1 MAKNFFA
8 DDDKKPDAPA
18 PSAQAAAPNAAP
30 AGTTPTA
37 NGNFFRD
44 PPPDAA
50 ASSAK
55 PTYGADE
62 GWGQYAGDI
71 AYRAANTGSLGALD
85 YANAAGHWA
94 TGDGFS
100 DSLAKIHKENDE
112 WQANHPY
119 AAVGADVAGYGLGLG
134 KVGIGAKIGARLG
147 EGLLARMGGAALEG
161 AGTGVI
167 ADEAHS
173 AGQASVGDLLKTAA
187 ISGTV
192 GGITGAIP
200 GEKGALAGGE
210 SPKPILDAVKDS
222 AYKPL
227 ESTHYDPSAIANDFD
242 ALKSGLSAKQS
253 SGMGEALD
261 TQIDK
266 ISRSIA
272 DKQKAG
278 QSVTADDVANFQNQ
292 LKGAAKSDVDIR
304 IAQQFTDGLSDTL
317 KTTKPLY
324 TPLSGPA
331 EIAAQAKSANAAA
344 LKANT
349 NNDIEGWMKQAQGG
363 DTAETQSAIRKK
375 LDDSPNF
382 FPTVGDQ
389 LAAAS
394 QKPGLVSQIAMK
406 AAHPVGD
413 ALVSGGAEYMFGGH
427 DIGSALAAGAAGAA
441 GGVVLSHS
449 LSQART
455 NDLVARL
462 AQARHINANGSAP
475 PLSAFKPG
483 VPVLG
488 PLGAY
493 ARRGAP
499 ALGASGAFMDY
510 GRPN

>member
-1 MAKNFFA
+1 MANFF
-8 DDDKKPDAPA
+8 DDDGDKKPAAAPA
-18 PSAQAAAPNAAP
+18 AQAAAPNAAP
-30 AGTTPTA
+30 IA

-50 ASSAK
+50 AAAAK
-55 PTYGADE
+55 PATYDDTTWSGL
-62 GWGQYAGDI
+62 AGDTL
-71 AYRAANTGSLGALD
+71 YRAANTGSLGALD

-112 WQANHPY
+112 WGANHPVLG
-119 AAVGADVAGYGLGLG
+119 VGADIAGYTLGAG
-134 KVGIGAKIGARLG
+134 KLGIGARIAENLGGRLAARVAG
-147 EGLLARMGGAALEG
+147 SALES

-173 AGQASVGDLLKTAA
+173 AGQASAGDLLKTAL

-192 GGITGAIP
+192 GTVTGAIP
-200 GEKGALAGGE
+200 GEKGVNARIE
-210 SPKPILDAVKDS
+210 NPQPILDAVKSS

-253 SGMGEALD
+253 SGMGDALD

-304 IAQQFTDGLSDTL
+304 IAEQFKDGLSDTL

-331 EIAAQAKSANAAA
+331 EI
-344 LKANT
+344 
-349 NNDIEGWMKQAQGG
+349 G
-363 DTAETQSAIRKK
+363 R
-375 LDDSPNF
+375 
-382 FPTVGDQ
+382 
-389 LAAAS
+389 AS
-394 QKPGLVSQIAMK
+394 CRERV
-406 AAHPVGD
+406 
-413 ALVSGGAEYMFGGH
+413 
-427 DIGSALAAGAAGAA
+427 
-441 GGVVLSHS
+441 
-449 LSQART
+449 
-455 NDLVARL
+455 
-462 AQARHINANGSAP
+462 
-475 PLSAFKPG
+475 
-483 VPVLG
+483 
-488 PLGAY
+488 Y
-493 ARRGAP
+493 ACV
-499 ALGASGAFMDY
+499 
-510 GRPN
+510 